1 MIKPKFRAWDRK
13 KEEWCFD
20 FRLHPDGTIMNAEK
34 SSHNNGLEK
43 WEYSTEENKNLIL
56 NQYKEREDKN
66 GKNIFSGDII
76 RNNSGAIYIERLFE
90 SAKRIK
96 EPTNAL
102 TDFLWEEIC
111 GNVYENK
118 DLLKEKYNEK

>member
-1 MIKPKFRAWDRK
+1 MKKPKFRAWDRK

-43 WEYSTEENKNLIL
+43 WECS
-56 NQYKEREDKN
+56 KEREDKN

-76 RNNSGAIYIERLFE
+76 RDNSGAIYIERLFE

-102 TDFLWEEIC
+102 TDFLWEEII
-111 GNVYENK
+111 GNIYENK
-118 DLLKEKYNEK
+118 KLLK